1 MKNLLITL
9 IIAIAS
15 LAAISCTGE
24 RRASDDLREAEMA
37 IADGDMTVARSVA
50 DRLLGSVDPDSL
62 SAREL
67 ARLSIVYMHMAE
79 EENDNTTLVATA
91 ADLYRQ
97 ACRENPDSAAE
108 YYNSLD
114 PAEEALASRLHHI
127 VVATDSATTIP
138 DDLPYDTMY

>member
-9 IIAIAS
+9 ILTVASIAVA
-15 LAAISCTGE
+15 SCTGE

-37 IADGDMTVARSVA
+37 LANGDMTVARSVA
-50 DRLLGSVDPDSL
+50 DRVLGSADTDSL

-67 ARLSIVYMHMAE
+67 ARLSIVYMRMAE
-79 EENDNTTLVATA
+79 EENDNTALVATA

-114 PAEEALASRLHHI
+114 PAGEALVSRLHHI

-138 DDLPYDTMY
+138 DDLPYDTVF

>member
-9 IIAIAS
+9 IMTIAS

-50 DRLLGSVDPDSL
+50 DRLLGSVDTDSL

-67 ARLSIVYMHMAE
+67 ARLSIVYMRMAE
-79 EENDNTTLVATA
+79 EENDNTALVATA
-91 ADLYRQ
+91 ADLYRH
-97 ACRENPDSAAE
+97 ACRENADSAAE

-114 PAEEALASRLHHI
+114 QNGEALASRLHHI
-127 VVATDSATTIP
+127 VVATDSATAIP
-138 DDLPYDTMY
+138 DDIPYDTVF